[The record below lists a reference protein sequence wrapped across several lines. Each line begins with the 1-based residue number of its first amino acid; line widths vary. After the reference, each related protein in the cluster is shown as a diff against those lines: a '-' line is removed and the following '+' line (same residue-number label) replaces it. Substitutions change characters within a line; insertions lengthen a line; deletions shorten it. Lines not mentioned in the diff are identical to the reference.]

1 MDRSKKMLGG
11 LSSLLGENQQETAAA
26 PTINEQ
32 EAAEATTPTSEV
44 IEEATTEEEDELI
57 ASIED
62 EELKA
67 ALHKKRMDKRGRPRK
82 DAEERRK
89 ESEDYTRFCA
99 IIRKDH
105 IAKLHEICFRETL
118 TIKEIIETLVGEA
131 IAIYEEKHGEVIP
144 QERKGDASK
153 VFSRD

>member
-1 MDRSKKMLGG
+1 MKRSDKLKGG
-11 LSSLLGENQQETAAA
+11 LSSLLGENQQENEAPTITGQEAAKAA
-26 PTINEQ
+26 PTD
-32 EAAEATTPTSEV
+32 SEV
-44 IEEATTEEEDELI
+44 IEEATPEEEEDLI
-57 ASIED
+57 NSVED

-99 IIRKDH
+99 IIRKDQ
-105 IAKLHEICFRETL
+105 IAKLHEICLRETL

-131 IAIYEEKHGEVIP
+131 IEIYEEKHGEVIP
-144 QERKGDASK
+144 KERKGDASK
-153 VFSRD
+153 IFKR